1 MSLKRKARVNTEKP
15 TSVLDVAAYIL
26 ERQPKR
32 DPITAWKLQKL
43 VYYCQAWSLVWDEK
57 PLFKEKIL
65 AWANG
70 PVVKE
75 LYNQHKGMFYVKTMP
90 KGHPKN
96 LSPNQKD
103 TIDHV
108 LKAYG
113 DKTAQWLSDLT
124 HMEQPWI
131 EARKGLKPGE
141 RGEVEIRLA
150 SIHEYYSGVD
160 VEGKP
165 IDG

>member
-1 MSLKRKARVNTEKP
+1 MSPKRKARVNTEKP
-15 TSVLDVAAYIL
+15 ASVLDVAAYIL
-26 ERQPKR
+26 AKHPKSQ
-32 DPITAWKLQKL
+32 PITAWKLQKL

-75 LYNQHKGMFYVKTMP
+75 LYDHHKGMFYVKEMP
-90 KGHPKN
+90 KGRPEH
-96 LSPNQKD
+96 LSLNQKD

-124 HMEQPWI
+124 HMEEPWI

-141 RGEVEIRLA
+141 RGEAEIRL
-150 SIHEYYSGVD
+150 SSMHEYYSGVD
-160 VEGKP
+160 AEGKP